1 MMQQPKP
8 DDYVI
13 ATGEAHSVR
22 EFLDEAFGYAGMDW
36 QPYVE
41 IDPRFFRPTEVDLLL
56 GCAQKAKRVLSWEP
70 KVKFREL
77 VKIMVDAELQ

>member
-1 MMQQPKP
+1 
-8 DDYVI
+8 
-13 ATGEAHSVR
+13 
-22 EFLDEAFGYAGMDW
+22 
-36 QPYVE
+36 
-41 IDPRFFRPTEVDLLL
+41 VDLLL